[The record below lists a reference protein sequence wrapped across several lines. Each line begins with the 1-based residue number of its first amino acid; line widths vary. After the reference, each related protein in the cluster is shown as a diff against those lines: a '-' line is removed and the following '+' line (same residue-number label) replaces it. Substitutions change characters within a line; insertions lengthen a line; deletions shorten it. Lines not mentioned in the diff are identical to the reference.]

1 MSKFLF
7 LDDYR
12 VPKDVKWVELPEHYD
27 WHIVCNFNEFVDYI
41 KKNGIPDFVAYDHD
55 LADAHYTKSDFIDYN
70 NYKEK
75 TGYDCA
81 KFLVSLCASKNIE
94 HPDYIVHSLN
104 PAGKANIESLINS
117 YNKSF
122 SIF

>member
-1 MSKFLF
+1 MNKFLF

-12 VPKDVKWVELPEHYD
+12 VPNDVKWVKLPKCDNWDIVRNYD
-27 WHIVCNFNEFVDYI
+27 EFTDYI
-41 KKNGIPDFVAYDHD
+41 KKNGKPNFVAYDHD
-55 LADAHYTKSDFIDYN
+55 LADVHYTKSDFIDYN

-81 KFLVSLCASKNIE
+81 KFLVLMCASKNIK
-94 HPDYIVHSLN
+94 HPNYIVHSMN
-104 PAGKANIESLINS
+104 PDGKANIESYINS